1 MFCFKE
7 TFFLR
12 NEEKL
17 EIRCELNIHWHIQ
30 EIFENGVSFN
40 MIKHLHA
47 LYLGQMR
54 RYILWREVN
63 IVFYLHIL
71 TLREISNEQ
80 VHTYYKFWIHIRS
93 VSIFRINRMKK
104 DRGDKRRYRSLIWRD
119 VDEFLSVFL
128 LKPYNLQFLYNILL
142 YKYYINTTYMGLKI
156 QEHYALFPNNLI
168 T

>member
-1 MFCFKE
+1 M
-7 TFFLR
+7 R

-17 EIRCELNIHWHIQ
+17 EIRCELNIHLHVQ

-47 LYLGQMR
+47 LYMGQMR

-80 VHTYYKFWIHIRS
+80 VHTYFKFCIHIRS

-104 DRGDKRRYRSLIWRD
+104 DRGDRD
-119 VDEFLSVFL
+119 VTD
-128 LKPYNLQFLYNILL
+128 PQFGAMLTSFCQL
-142 YKYYINTTYMGLKI
+142 T
-156 QEHYALFPNNLI
+156 LI
-168 T
+168 I